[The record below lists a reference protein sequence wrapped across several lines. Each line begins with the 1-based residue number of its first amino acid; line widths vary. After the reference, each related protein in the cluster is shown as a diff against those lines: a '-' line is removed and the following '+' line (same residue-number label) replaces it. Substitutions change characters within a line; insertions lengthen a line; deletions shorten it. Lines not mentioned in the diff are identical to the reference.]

1 MRVKPLL
8 GLFIAATLLSN
19 SPSLLARQKSAD
31 STWSAVQAL
40 QPGTTVGVK
49 DRAGKST
56 RGRLVTV
63 TDQAVTLI
71 DKKGTVVVDRQ
82 SIARVVIDNGRS
94 VGKSTLIGAGVGAGA
109 GASVGG
115 VIIAAF
121 GGGEDETGPAV
132 MAVSTAL
139 GAVAGTAAG
148 ALGGLFR
155 HRKVVYESK

>member
-1 MRVKPLL
+1 MRINRLIVF
-8 GLFIAATLLSN
+8 FIAATLLSN
-19 SPSLLARQKSAD
+19 PPSLSARQKNAD
-31 STWSAVQAL
+31 SAWSAVQAL
-40 QPGTTVGVK
+40 QPGTTVSVK

-63 TDQAVTLI
+63 TDQALTLI
-71 DKKGTVVVDRQ
+71 DKKGTVAVDRQ
-82 SIARVVIDNGRS
+82 SIARVAIDNGRS

-132 MAVSTAL
+132 MVVSTAL

>member
-8 GLFIAATLLSN
+8 VFFLAATLLSN
-19 SPSLLARQKSAD
+19 SPSLSARQKNGD

-40 QPGTTVGVK
+40 QPGTTVTVK
-49 DRAGKST
+49 DKARKST

-63 TDQAVTLI
+63 TDLALTLI
-71 DKKGTVVVDRQ
+71 DKKGTVAVDRQ
-82 SIARVVIDNGRS
+82 SIAKVVIDNGRS
-94 VGKSTLIGAGVGAGA
+94 VGRSTLIGAGIGAGA
-109 GASVGG
+109 GASVGA

-155 HRKVVYESK
+155 HREVVYESK

>member
-1 MRVKPLL
+1 MRVKPLFVF
-8 GLFIAATLLSN
+8 FIAAILLSN
-19 SPSLLARQKSAD
+19 SPSLLARQKNGN

-40 QPGTTVGVK
+40 QPGTTVSVK
-49 DRAGKST
+49 DKAGKST
-56 RGRLVTV
+56 RGRLVMV
-63 TDQAVTLI
+63 NDQAVTLI
-71 DKKGTVVVDRQ
+71 DKRGTVVVDRQ
-82 SIARVVIDNGRS
+82 NIARVTIDNGRS

-115 VIIAAF
+115 VIAAAF
-121 GGGEDETGPAV
+121 GGGDDDTGPAV
-132 MAVSTAL
+132 MAVSTTL